1 MRGGKLNRQ
10 EGFTLQELLLVLLI
24 TLVLLSLSVVGI
36 VTYMRQLQLAELDNA
51 AKSIFLAAQNRAV
64 LLEGSQQLNKLV
76 IHSDGN
82 NALAHVE
89 VFPGS
94 AETTQITAYVIGKN
108 DSNIK
113 ELLPDGTIDPTL
125 WDGDFYVIYEP
136 ESGSV
141 VDVFYSDGTLPVG
154 GDFRAFYDTWR
165 TAPKSERMASRP
177 MVGYYGGAA
186 AESGTTISL
195 RTPVINIHNDN
206 TLRVEITY
214 WVPRSLTMGAD
225 HTVDL
230 TVELS
235 YQGQTVPLPLSEEDH
250 VTSSEVAYVAHTYT
264 WSLDDL
270 EGTRFRDFFG
280 TAGTGLSYGGD
291 FTVSAEVTYSGSLKV
306 NGARKTAADNSL
318 FETGSGGSV
327 AYLTCLRHLQNLD
340 EDFSGVKDKTA
351 ALQTGDILEVEGY
364 QFQPVENDA
373 LLSCNGGSY
382 VIEGLTAAATGE
394 QPAGVFGTLAGTA
407 EVPITLKN
415 LRLVNTSVTAETGPA
430 GALVGSGT
438 HVKLDNCL
446 VYWENQSEQATNL
459 RGELGD
465 SDEGIRYQITGSGT
479 AGGLA
484 GVLTDSTVTGCAAAT
499 LVEGD
504 TAGGLAGQGSGLTVT
519 GSYAASYLKGGH
531 TAGLVGNLTGSAHIS
546 QSYAVGF
553 MEAGEQAAGL
563 CLGTGM
569 ADVGQSYSAM
579 LFPTDKTVQNYPLCQ
594 SGTYTSTHFLASERF
609 HFEGTGKD
617 LGVTYADLTNPDK
630 WAGFFGDAFAP
641 KSAAQS
647 HPYNLQTTL
656 SLTTFLYPGLAE
668 LDHWGDW
675 GAQFQNGSLVY
686 YEKYTDGSYGFKG
699 GVVNDLPENA
709 DLAVLDGYAV
719 AYQSTDE
726 IVGIGGTLTVT
737 YQTAGGQEKTWTGTY
752 GAGEN
757 DEPIY
762 EVKGVADLTGEV
774 SDYYLLPLPGEVVNT
789 DYAAPHFYQKI
800 TIQEN
805 REQTEKRYY
814 YNPHFANDA
823 LAYEEGLDLSA
834 LASRLQALVRTP
846 RHLYQL
852 SLHTEYYASAHQY
865 RFVQQLDLDYS
876 QYDQGSPDKESEY
889 NLFIGNWSQAPI
901 GTDQSDPFR
910 GSYYGGSF
918 RISGVRLAPG
928 ERQYVGLFGY
938 STGVLDSVVFHQTQP
953 ITASRSGSSS
963 TPLYAGALAGYNG
976 GSITNCAAY
985 GVEIHGSGYS
995 YSTLYLGGL
1004 VGLNRGTVR
1013 RSAAEGA
1020 DLTAMT
1026 SLSHAYAGGLV
1037 GRNAAGGIVSQCY
1050 AVGQVSVT
1058 RARFG
1063 EVYACGFAGA
1073 NEGAISGSYAAV
1085 ALTAAGEG
1093 SVFGFCPDATTGC
1106 YYLNEG
1112 NFTYRNTHYTARY
1125 TDHYTDP
1132 AAQGVTWDTLT
1143 GADFARQLGMSDQVY
1158 ADATGGEYPYPGAVT
1173 DADGQPVHYGE
1184 WPDRMALGPMG
1195 VYYWEALEI
1204 NKETSYHFSVLSL
1217 ENGTVEKRSTLST
1230 VHGDGGVVTGYGYG
1244 YFYEGTQA
1252 PQFTSSGIGY
1262 GGDTWFVPQEGLENE
1277 GANTALSDLMGG
1289 KYTFRSYD
1297 TWGTD
1302 EAGRGLFTVQSGQAE
1317 SGQPPYGT
1325 WTLEQGGQTLAVRLN
1340 PFFADSMGLASGQ
1353 TAGAGASNAL
1363 PGTEQNPYEVRS
1375 IDQLQF
1381 INWNQEEKDTN
1392 TVLTK
1397 DNNTQFPYLCY
1408 IKNDSTTL
1416 RTFYWN
1422 QSHDLTGGG
1431 KTYTPIA
1438 EFYDQQEGQTGS
1450 LSGWFGGTYDGQDY
1464 LIANVNIQGQRSSC
1478 AGLFGAIFNGV
1489 LRNVVLYSEDGKGF
1503 VNSYS
1508 DRENPANS
1516 TWYAIGGL
1524 AGLAASTQGN
1534 AIENCAVAGYTIT
1547 DSHKGGGG
1555 WGGTGLGGLLG
1566 ISNMKLSG
1574 CSAVTNIVLSSDDN
1588 DNVRVGGLVGTSQGS
1603 ISNSYTGG
1611 SIRVTNAVV
1620 ASNRGIYIGGIS
1632 GGIYIKPL
1640 AVGTVQIGQSGQK
1653 KLTNQIENCYTY
1665 VELPNQND
1673 MQVQWNGGG
1682 FYGGGITALY
1692 AIGGDGDLRDFDG
1705 NGVGQN
1711 TGDKGETTYI
1721 NNYYLDSVVM
1731 KNNPEGITV
1740 KDSQGRIMAETDT
1753 YTDTNLNPLNPNV
1766 TALTY
1771 DKMEDMEK
1779 DDGLLKRLNANGG
1792 GFAPVTTQTTGGE
1805 PLAGRYSFGSDPSLL
1820 GRDYPFPT
1828 ILTQDSEEVGG
1839 TAHVHYGDWPLE
1851 GIRRKTGALPVNLD
1865 LFADYKDGQT
1875 VWTEQ
1880 LTLSAV
1886 AGGGSWGAVSQAPD
1900 VVTAAIDQ
1908 SGNLTLTAQKAGS
1921 TVVTVTYALGKDS
1934 YSLDIEV
1941 NVTAQLRLA
1950 AGHSPVIALTGGEAA
1965 IPLVLLDRD
1974 SETLPEDLA
1983 QAITLENL
1991 TVEYDAAYFDQAEV
2005 AKNEDGTLT
2014 LHVAAVAGEDV
2025 DALSQMTV
2033 GFTFTYLG
2041 KTYTT
2046 TSPLTLR
2053 AVTPEITMGPLVFSF
2068 DPDDP
2073 GDQEQTLVVTGDTLL
2088 SKLKFALQV
2097 DGAPLPII
2105 DLTIA
2110 GFEEAAEVYKD
2121 VIWVQWTEDDTGTE
2135 VPGSLSVTAYA
2146 QELYPASASVRVELR
2161 FQYQDAIH
2169 TLRQDLI
2176 IQVEEKKEGEGE
2188 P

>member
-10 EGFTLQELLLVLLI
+10 EGFTLQELLLVLII

-51 AKSIFLAAQNRAV
+51 AKSIFLAAQNRAI
-64 LLEGSQQLNKLV
+64 LLAGSQQLDGLV
-76 IHSDGN
+76 VHADGGN
-82 NALAHVE
+82 ELPHVE
-89 VFPGS
+89 VFPGA
-94 AETTQITAYVIGKN
+94 AETTQITAYVIDK
-108 DSNIK
+108 DDANIK
-113 ELLPDGTIDPTL
+113 KLLPDGAIDPTL

-136 ESGSV
+136 ESASV
-141 VDVFYSDGTLPVG
+141 VDVFYSDGPLPVG

-206 TLRVEITY
+206 ALRAEITY

-235 YQGQTVPLPLSEEDH
+235 YQGQNVPLALSEAKQ
-250 VTSSEVAYVAHTYT
+250 VTVSDVAYVAHTYT
-264 WSLDDL
+264 WTLDDL
-270 EGTRFRDFFG
+270 EGTRFREFFAAVG
-280 TAGTGLSYGGD
+280 TPLSYGGD
-291 FTVSAEVTYSGSLKV
+291 FTVSAEVTYAGPLKV

-318 FETGSGGSV
+318 FAKGSGGSV

-340 EDFSGVKDKTA
+340 VEFSGVAGKTA

-364 QFQPVENDA
+364 QFQPVENPA
-373 LLSCNGGSY
+373 LTSCDGGKF
-382 VIEGLTAAATGE
+382 VIEGLTAVADGD
-394 QPAGVFGTLAGTA
+394 QPAGVFGALAGTA

-415 LRLVNTSVTAETGPA
+415 LRLVNTSVTAAAGPA

-438 HVKLDNCL
+438 HVELNNCL

-519 GSYAASYLKGGH
+519 GSYAASYLKGRH
-531 TAGLVGNLTGSAHIS
+531 TAGLVGNLTVSAHIS
-546 QSYAVGF
+546 KSYAVGF
-553 MEAGEQAAGL
+553 MEAEKQAAGL
-563 CLGTGM
+563 CLGTGA

-852 SLHTEYYASAHQY
+852 SLHREYYASAHQY

-889 NLFIGNWSQAPI
+889 NLFIGAWSQAPI

-910 GSYYGGSF
+910 GSYYGGSSE
-918 RISGVRLAPG
+918 IAGVRLAPG

-938 STGVLDSVVFHQTQP
+938 TTGVLDSVVLHQTQP
-953 ITASRSGSSS
+953 LTVSRSGSSS
-963 TPLYAGALAGYNG
+963 APLYAGALAGYNG

-985 GVEIHGSGYS
+985 GVELHGSGYS

-1020 DLTAMT
+1020 NLTAIT

-1073 NEGAISGSYAAV
+1073 NEGSVSGSYAAV

-1125 TDHYTDP
+1125 TDP

-1143 GADFARQLGMSDQVY
+1143 GEGLAQQLGMSHGARADT
-1158 ADATGGEYPYPGAVT
+1158 DATQTYPYPGAVT
-1173 DADGQPVHYGE
+1173 DADGQPVHYGG

-1204 NKETSYHFSVLSL
+1204 NGETSYHFSVLSL

-1244 YFYEGTQA
+1244 YFYQGTQA
-1252 PQFTSSGIGY
+1252 PTLTSIGIGY
-1262 GGDTWFVPQEGLENE
+1262 GGTDEFNTQFAPTNTE
-1277 GANTALSDLMGG
+1277 ANKALSDLMGG

-1297 TWGTD
+1297 TWGTAK
-1302 EAGRGLFTVQSGQAE
+1302 AGQGLFTVQSGQAQ

-1340 PFFADSMGLASGQ
+1340 PFFADAMGVAPGQ
-1353 TAGAGASNAL
+1353 AIGTGASNDL
-1363 PGTEQNPYEVRS
+1363 PGTEKNPYGVRS

-1381 INWNQEEKDTN
+1381 INWNLFAKN
-1392 TVLTK
+1392 TVRRMDTGNMTK
-1397 DNNTQFPYLCY
+1397 FPYLCY
-1408 IKNDSTTL
+1408 GTNGNLTL
-1416 RTFYWN
+1416 RSFYWD
-1422 QSHDLTGGG
+1422 QTHDLEGEEGV
-1431 KTYTPIA
+1431 TYTPIA
-1438 EFYDQQEGQTGS
+1438 GVYDDTSDSQGV
-1450 LSGWFGGTYDGQDY
+1450 LFGWFGGTYDGNDY
-1464 LIANVNIQGQRSSC
+1464 LIADVNIAPYSQNSNDSASC
-1478 AGLFGAIFNGV
+1478 VGLFGAVYNGT
-1489 LRNVVLYSEDGKGF
+1489 LQNIVLYSADGTATVTGT
-1503 VNSYS
+1503 NSGDS
-1508 DRENPANS
+1508 R
-1516 TWYAIGGL
+1516 WYAIGGL
-1524 AGLAASTQGN
+1524 AGLAGSSSGSAVV
-1534 AIENCAVAGYTIT
+1534 NCTVAGYTVSDVHQST
-1547 DSHKGGGG
+1547 KAGG
-1555 WGGTGLGGLLG
+1555 WGGTGVGGLIGVSDMEL
-1566 ISNMKLSG
+1566 KG
-1574 CSAVTNIVLSSDDN
+1574 CTAVTQIKLDSTDN
-1588 DNVRVGGLVGTSQGS
+1588 DNVRVGGLVGSCQNS
-1603 ISNSYTGG
+1603 ITNCYAGG
-1611 SIRVTNAVV
+1611 SIEA
-1620 ASNRGIYIGGIS
+1620 ASSSTTPTNRGIYIGGIV
-1632 GGIYIKPL
+1632 GGIYMKPL
-1640 AVGTVQIGQSGQK
+1640 RVGGGGGTVGESGQSLQNS
-1653 KLTNQIENCYTY
+1653 LNNCYTY
-1665 VELPNQND
+1665 VTLPAASSSPFIK
-1673 MQVQWNGGG
+1673 G
-1682 FYGGGITALY
+1682 LY
-1692 AIGGDGDLRDFDG
+1692 AVGGSGELSTNPYDG
-1705 NGVGQN
+1705 NADHGWTN
-1711 TGDKGETTYI
+1711 YD
-1721 NNYYLDSVVM
+1721 NNYYLSSMVLS
-1731 KNNPEGITV
+1731 NNGGTIPVDRNDLG
-1740 KDSQGRIMAETDT
+1740 S
-1753 YTDTNLNPLNPNV
+1753 V

-1771 DKMEDMEK
+1771 AQMADMEK
-1779 DDGLLKRLNANGG
+1779 DDGLLKLLNAKGG
-1792 GFAPVTTQTTGGE
+1792 DFAPVTTQTAGGE

-1828 ILTQDSEEVGG
+1828 ILTQDSEEAGG

-1851 GIRRKTGALPVNLD
+1851 GIRRATGALPVNLD
-1865 LFADYKDGQT
+1865 LFADYSQKDKGA

-1886 AGGGSWGAVSQAPD
+1886 AGSGTWGAVSQDPT

-1908 SGNLTLTAQKAGS
+1908 SGKLTLTAQKAGS
-1921 TVVTVTYALGKDS
+1921 TVVTVTYTLGMDS

-1950 AGHSPVIALTGGEAA
+1950 AAYSPVLVLAGGEAA
-1965 IPLVLLDRD
+1965 VPLALLDRD
-1974 SETLPEDLA
+1974 SEPLPEDLA
-1983 QAITLENL
+1983 QAITLKDL
-1991 TVEYDAAYFDQAEV
+1991 TVEYDSAYFDRAEA
-2005 AKNEDGTLT
+2005 AKDEEKGTLT
-2014 LHVAAVAGEDV
+2014 LRAAAVAGEDV

-2033 GFTFTYLG
+2033 GFAFTYLDE
-2041 KTYTT
+2041 TYTA
-2046 TSPLTLR
+2046 TSPLTLW
-2053 AVTPEITMGPLVFSF
+2053 AVTPELTLDPLVFSF

-2088 SKLKFALQV
+2088 SELKFAIQV
-2097 DGAPLPII
+2097 DGAPLPIT

-2110 GFEEAAEVYKD
+2110 GFEEAAIEYKD
-2121 VIWVQWTEDDTGTE
+2121 VIWVQWTEDDTGAE

-2161 FQYQDAIH
+2161 FQYPDAIH

-2176 IQVEEKKEGEGE
+2176 IRVEEKKEGEGE